1 LRLND
6 IDIGILQAD
15 LAVDQ
20 QGNVDECKKCLKS
33 INSSWDQGLFRFYYK
48 MVRVLRKVLGL
59 GSASLCCACMS
70 WTAYCD
76 RTSTGLGE
84 LLVWGGGTGDC
95 FGGGTTAVKL
105 PRNVKDLPLVRDAAI
120 GCAVGAAID
129 ASGGVYAISR
139 RKDSDTMYAAEA
151 EKLTKIKAR
160 ATSVAV
166 APSDEVLVTTNRGYL
181 MSISKDSNSD
191 SDDWGAATTL
201 EGEHS
206 RSTIVDV
213 TCGTGHCVAISSIG
227 EAFAWGRN
235 ECGQLGHGTK
245 SDKAVEF
252 PKRMRF
258 PKHVE
263 VEKASCG
270 DQHTAIVDKSG
281 KLWTCGSD
289 EWCQAG
295 HTEEPWLLSGRRCS
309 LPA

>member
-1 LRLND
+1 
-6 IDIGILQAD
+6 
-15 LAVDQ
+15 
-20 QGNVDECKKCLKS
+20 
-33 INSSWDQGLFRFYYK
+33 

-252 PKRMRF
+252 PKRMSKEHLY
-258 PKHVE
+258 P
-263 VEKASCG
+263 
-270 DQHTAIVDKSG
+270 
-281 KLWTCGSD
+281 
-289 EWCQAG
+289 
-295 HTEEPWLLSGRRCS
+295 LSRIRKV
-309 LPA
+309 LVNVTV